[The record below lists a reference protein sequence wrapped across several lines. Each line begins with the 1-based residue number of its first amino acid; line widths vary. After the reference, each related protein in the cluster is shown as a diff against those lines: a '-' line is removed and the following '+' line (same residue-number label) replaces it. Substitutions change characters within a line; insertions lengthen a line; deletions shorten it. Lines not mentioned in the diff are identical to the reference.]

1 MEVRG
6 RDEGNGEERRGRN
19 GRNGMQGMR
28 GR

>member
-6 RDEGNGEERRGRN
+6 GGEGNGEERRGRN
-19 GRNGMQGMR
+19 GRNRMQGMR

>member
-6 RDEGNGEERRGRN
+6 GGEGNGEERRGRN

>member
-1 MEVRG
+1 MEIRG
-6 RDEGNGEERRGRN
+6 GGEGNGEERRGRN

>member
-6 RDEGNGEERRGRN
+6 GGVGNGEERRGRN

>member
-6 RDEGNGEERRGRN
+6 GGKGNGEERRGRN

>member
-6 RDEGNGEERRGRN
+6 GGVGNREERRGMN

-28 GR
+28 CR